1 MSLVTPAIKD
11 EIKELV
17 CEIIDVEPFVVT
29 PTRPFQEYHDA
40 ENHRAHEIRATL
52 ECAFGVTIDEAD
64 AARMTNLEGV
74 YSALSAA
81 LLAKHGYSIQQA
93 A

>member
-11 EIKELV
+11 EIKDLV

-29 PTRPFQEYHDA
+29 PTRPFQEYREA
-40 ENHRAHEIRATL
+40 RIHRTEEIRATL
-52 ECAFGVTIDEAD
+52 ECAFGVSIDEPD
-64 AARMTNLEGV
+64 AARMTNLDGV

-81 LLAKHGYSIQQA
+81 LLAKHGYSTRR
-93 A
+93 